1 MSTPAKSSAK
11 SPRETSSGTSKET
24 AVLPPLDDP
33 SVVAEHRRMKRRA
46 NRGRSFTYVA
56 AIAIALWI
64 IIPIFFVFSMA
75 FTTEETVRS
84 YPKNFLPFVPFS
96 TETMRFFL
104 GSEGVLKGLLNSVL
118 VALIT
123 LVLSTIIAVPAG
135 YAISRYVFPGRELFR
150 ISVLAVRAFP
160 IVVLSIP
167 LAVLFIRT
175 GLFDSIWSLS
185 LMHTALA
192 LPTTILVVS
201 SVFAS
206 VPYELEEAGQVF
218 GATPVQSFRHIV
230 VPLVLPGIAASG
242 LFTFVLSW
250 NEVFAASVLTL
261 DNRTLP
267 ALVLTSL
274 ANASPA
280 FQFAGGFFL
289 MVPSIIFTFF
299 IRKYLFNMWGQVS
312 K

>member
-1 MSTPAKSSAK
+1 MTDPGVQK
-11 SPRETSSGTSKET
+11 P
-24 AVLPPLDDP
+24 LPPLDSP
-33 SVVAEHRRMKRRA
+33 EVAAAHRRMRRKLA
-46 NRGRSFTYVA
+46 RGRWATYAVGGV
-56 AIAIALWI
+56 ISLWI
-64 IIPIFFVFSMA
+64 LGPIFFVLSMA
-75 FTTEETVRS
+75 FTTQEVVRS
-84 YPKNFLPFVPFS
+84 YPKNVLPFIPFS
-96 TETMRFFL
+96 ADTMWFFL
-104 GSEGVLKGLLNSVL
+104 GSEGVLRGLMNSVI
-118 VALIT
+118 VAMIT
-123 LVLSTIIAVPAG
+123 LALSTIIATPAG
-135 YAISRYVFPGRELFR
+135 YAVSRYVFPGRDLFR
-150 ISVLAVRAFP
+150 LSVLAVRAFP

-167 LAVLFIRT
+167 LAVLFLRV
-175 GLFDSIWSLS
+175 GVFDSLISLA

-192 LPTTILVVS
+192 LPTTILVIA

-218 GATPVQSFRHIV
+218 GASPLQSFRYIV

-261 DNRTLP
+261 ENRTLP

-274 ANASPA
+274 SSSSDA

-289 MVPSIIFTFF
+289 MLPSIVFMFV
-299 IRKYLFNMWGQVS
+299 IRRYLFNMWGQVS